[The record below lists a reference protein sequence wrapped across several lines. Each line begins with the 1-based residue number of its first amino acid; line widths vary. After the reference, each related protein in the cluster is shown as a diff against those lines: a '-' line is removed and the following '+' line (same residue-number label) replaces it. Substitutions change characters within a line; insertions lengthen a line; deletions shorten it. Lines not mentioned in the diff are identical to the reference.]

1 VTRITKHLVN
11 LQNRISRACER
22 AGRSV
27 NEISILAVS
36 KRHGV
41 DAVHEAHAAGLTN
54 MGENYLQE
62 ALQKIP
68 QCSQQIVWHF
78 IGRVQSNKTRAL
90 AENFD
95 WVQTVDSQKIARRLS
110 DQRPEHM
117 SPLNV
122 CVQVCIDNSSHGGAA
137 PDEVAELCAQIAALP
152 RVTLRGLM
160 AIPLQAAD
168 EKAQRLPLRRLHQL
182 YTDLQDQGFSLDTLS
197 MGMTAD
203 LEAAILE
210 GSTLL
215 RVGTALFGPR
225 PE

>member
-1 VTRITKHLVN
+1 MTRITKHLVN
-11 LQNRISRACER
+11 LQNRISRACEQ

-27 NEISILAVS
+27 NEVSILAVS

-41 DAVHEAHAAGLTN
+41 DAVHEAQAAGLTN

-62 ALQKIP
+62 ALQKISL
-68 QCSQQIVWHF
+68 CSQQISWHF
-78 IGRVQSNKTRAL
+78 IGQVQSNKTRAL

-95 WVQTVDSQKIARRLS
+95 WVQTVTSQKTVRRLN

-117 SPLNV
+117 APLNL
-122 CVQVCIDNSSHGGAA
+122 CVQVCIDGSSHGGVA
-137 PDEVAELCAQIAALP
+137 PGEVAELCAQIATLP
-152 RVTLRGLM
+152 RVELRGLM
-160 AIPLQAAD
+160 AIPLPSTD
-168 EKAQRLPLRRLHQL
+168 EKTQRIPFRELQQL
-182 YTDLQDQGFSLDTLS
+182 YASLKDQGFSLDTLS
-197 MGMTAD
+197 MGMSGD

-210 GSTLL
+210 GSTML